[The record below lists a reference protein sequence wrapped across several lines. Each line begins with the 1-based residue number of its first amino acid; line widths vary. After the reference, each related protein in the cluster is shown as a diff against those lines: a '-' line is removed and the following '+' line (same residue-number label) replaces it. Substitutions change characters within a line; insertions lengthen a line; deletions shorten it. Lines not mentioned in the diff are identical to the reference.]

1 MLPKRK
7 IIEVFEELSPQD
19 NGYWRFLMGSMRLSS
34 RWSPEVLMENLPI
47 YIMPGVAVTEVV
59 Y

>member
-1 MLPKRK
+1 MD
-7 IIEVFEELSPQD
+7 I
-19 NGYWRFLMGSMRLSS
+19 GRFLMGVMRLSS
-34 RWSPEVLMENLPI
+34 RWSPEVLMEKVLI

>member
-19 NGYWRFLMGSMRLSS
+19 NGYWAVPDGSMRLSS

>member
-19 NGYWRFLMGSMRLSS
+19 NGYWAVPDGVY
-34 RWSPEVLMENLPI
+34 EVEFALVAGGLMENLPI

>member
-19 NGYWRFLMGSMRLSS
+19 NGYWAVPDGAKRLSS
-34 RWSPEVLMENLPI
+34 RWSPEVLMEDIPM

>member
-19 NGYWRFLMGSMRLSS
+19 NGYWAVPDGSKRLSS
-34 RWSPEVLMENLPI
+34 RWSPEVLMENIPM

>member
-1 MLPKRK
+1 MDIGR
-7 IIEVFEELSPQD
+7 S
-19 NGYWRFLMGSMRLSS
+19 LMGVMKLSS

-47 YIMPGVAVTEVV
+47 YIMPGVAVTEVM